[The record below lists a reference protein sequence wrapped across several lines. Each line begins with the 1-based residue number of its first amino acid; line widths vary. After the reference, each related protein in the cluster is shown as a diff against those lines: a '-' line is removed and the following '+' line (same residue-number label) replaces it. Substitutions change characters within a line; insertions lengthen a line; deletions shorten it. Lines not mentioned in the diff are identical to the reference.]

1 MEVVLYIIIGFGF
14 IFGWLAL
21 DLHLGRKKHL
31 KECKR
36 LKFPKRQSEIFLYAD
51 GNLLYKDL
59 FHDMRHATSH
69 IHSLF
74 YMVRD
79 DHASKEFLTI
89 LKDKADQG
97 LEVRLLLDYFGSF
110 DVKKETMKE
119 LEQHGIE
126 VEVYHKPAFPFFF
139 FSINQRNHRKIT
151 VIDGKIGYV
160 GGFNIGKEYLGQ
172 DPEFGVWRDYHLKLE
187 GEGVQDLQS
196 QFIQNWEQAGD
207 FPPGEWGHMYYPELV
222 KGPITHKL
230 VPTNGGHLTD
240 TFLKL
245 IQKAEKS
252 IIICTP
258 YFIPSEPLHE
268 ELLSA
273 LARGVKVTVLVPAKA
288 DHPLVMDA
296 AFPYFKKIIS
306 AGAEV
311 YRFYLG
317 FYHAKVMVI
326 DDHTCDIGTANF
338 DKRSLFL
345 NNEINCLIFDKE
357 FVHKTVQEIHKD
369 IHNSEKLTLEF
380 IEKRSLMAKG
390 REQLSKI
397 LAPLM

>member
-1 MEVVLYIIIGFGF
+1 MEAVLYVLLAIGIF
-14 IFGWLAL
+14 IAWLAI

-31 KECKR
+31 KEEKR
-36 LKFPKRQSEIFLYAD
+36 LKFPKRQGDILLYSD

-59 FHDMRHATSH
+59 FHDMRNASHH

-74 YMVRD
+74 YMVRN
-79 DHASKEFLTI
+79 DHASEEFLSI
-89 LKDKADQG
+89 LKEKADQG
-97 LEVRLLLDYFGSF
+97 IEVRLLLDYFGSF
-110 DVKKETMKE
+110 DVKKDTVKE
-119 LEQHGIE
+119 LKSHGIE
-126 VEVYHKPAFPFFF
+126 VEFHHRPAFPFFF

-151 VIDGKIGYV
+151 VVDGKIGYV

-172 DPEFGVWRDYHLKLE
+172 DPKFGVWRDYHLKLE

-196 QFIQNWEQAGD
+196 QFLQNWEEAGD
-207 FPPGEWGHMYYPELV
+207 VPSREWGDAYYPV
-222 KGPITHKL
+222 ATSGPITHEL
-230 VPTNGGHLTD
+230 VPTNGSKLTE
-240 TFLKL
+240 TFVTLM
-245 IQKAEKS
+245 QRAEKS

-258 YFIPSEPLHE
+258 YFIPSDRLLD
-268 ELLSA
+268 ELLAA
-273 LARGVKVTVLVPAKA
+273 LGRGVKVTILVPAKA

-296 AFPYFKKIIS
+296 AFPYFKEIIP

-317 FYHAKVMVI
+317 FYHAKIMVI

-357 FVHKTVQEIHKD
+357 FVQRTVEEIHKD

-380 IEKRSLMAKG
+380 IQKRSFMDKS
-390 REQLSKI
+390 REQLSKF
-397 LAPLM
+397 LSPLM

>member
-1 MEVVLYIIIGFGF
+1 MNVVLYVLLVIGLF
-14 IFGWLAL
+14 IAWLAL
-21 DLHLGRKKHL
+21 DLYLGRKKHL
-31 KECKR
+31 KEVKR
-36 LKFPKRQSEIFLYAD
+36 LKFPKRQSDILLYSD

-59 FHDMRHATSH
+59 YDDMRKASHH

-74 YMVRD
+74 YMVRN
-79 DHASKEFLTI
+79 DHASEEFLSI
-89 LKDKADQG
+89 LKEKADQG
-97 LEVRLLLDYFGSF
+97 VEVRLLLDYFGSF
-110 DVKKETMKE
+110 DVKKETVKE
-119 LEQHGIE
+119 LKSHGIE
-126 VEVYHKPAFPFFF
+126 VEYYHKPAFPFFF

-151 VIDGKIGYV
+151 VVDGKIGYL

-196 QFIQNWEQAGD
+196 QFMQNWEQAGD
-207 FPPGEWGHMYYPELV
+207 FPSLEWGEAYFPVAE

-230 VPTNGGHLTD
+230 VPTNGGHLSE
-240 TFLKL
+240 TFLTL
-245 IQKAEKS
+245 LQRAEKS

-258 YFIPSEPLHE
+258 YFIPSDPLLE
-268 ELLSA
+268 ELLAA
-273 LARGVKVTVLVPAKA
+273 LGRGVKVTVLVPAKA

-296 AFPYFKKIIS
+296 AFPYFKTIIG

-357 FVHKTVQEIHKD
+357 FVHRTVEEIHKD

-380 IEKRSLMAKG
+380 IQKRSFMDKS

-397 LAPLM
+397 LSPLM

>member
-1 MEVVLYIIIGFGF
+1 MEAVLYILLAVGLF
-14 IFGWLAL
+14 IAWLAL

-31 KECKR
+31 KEVKR
-36 LKFPKRQSEIFLYAD
+36 LKFPKRQGDIQLYAD
-51 GNLLYKDL
+51 GNLLYEDL
-59 FHDMRHATSH
+59 FDDMRKASHH

-79 DHASKEFLTI
+79 DHASKEFLSI
-89 LKDKADQG
+89 LKYKADQG

-110 DVKKETMKE
+110 DVKKETVKE
-119 LEQHGIE
+119 LKSHGIE
-126 VEVYHKPAFPFFF
+126 VQYYHKPAFPFFF

-151 VIDGKIGYV
+151 VVDGKIGYV

-207 FPPGEWGHMYYPELV
+207 FPSREWGDAYYPAAE

-230 VPTNGGHLTD
+230 VPTNGGHLSE
-240 TFLKL
+240 TFLTL
-245 IQKAEKS
+245 LQRAEKS

-258 YFIPSEPLHE
+258 YFIPSDSLLE
-268 ELLSA
+268 ELLRA
-273 LARGVKVTVLVPAKA
+273 LSRGVKVTVLVPAKA

-296 AFPYFKKIIS
+296 AFPYFKAIIP

-357 FVHKTVQEIHKD
+357 FVHKTVEEIHKD

-380 IEKRSLMAKG
+380 IQKRSFMDKS
-390 REQLSKI
+390 REQLSKF
-397 LAPLM
+397 LSPLM

>member
-1 MEVVLYIIIGFGF
+1 MEAVMYFLLGIALFII
-14 IFGWLAL
+14 WLAL

-31 KECKR
+31 KEAKR
-36 LKFPKRQSEIFLYAD
+36 LKFPKRQGDIQLYSD

-59 FHDMRHATSH
+59 FDDMRNATHH

-74 YMVRD
+74 YMVRN
-79 DHASKEFLTI
+79 DHASKEFLSI
-89 LKDKADQG
+89 LKEKADQG

-110 DVKKETMKE
+110 DVKKDTVKE
-119 LEQHGIE
+119 LKSHGIE
-126 VEVYHKPAFPFFF
+126 VEFYHKPAFPFFF

-151 VIDGKIGYV
+151 VVDGKIGYV

-172 DPEFGVWRDYHLKLE
+172 DSEFGVWRDYHLRLI

-196 QFIQNWEQAGD
+196 QFFQNWEQAGD
-207 FPPGEWGHMYYPELV
+207 FPSKEWGEAYYPAAAS
-222 KGPITHKL
+222 GPITHEL
-230 VPTNGGHLTD
+230 VPTNGGHLTK
-240 TFLKL
+240 TFLSL
-245 IQKAEKS
+245 MQRAEKS
-252 IIICTP
+252 IIIGTP
-258 YFIPSEPLHE
+258 YFIPSEPLLKE
-268 ELLSA
+268 ILSA
-273 LARGVKVTVLVPAKA
+273 LKRGVKVTVLVPAKA

-296 AFPYFKKIIS
+296 AFPYFKAIIP

-338 DKRSLFL
+338 DNRSLFL
-345 NNEINCLIFDKE
+345 NNEINCLIYDKE
-357 FVHKTVQEIHKD
+357 FVQRTVEEIHKD

-380 IEKRSLMAKG
+380 IEKRSLIAKG
-390 REQLSKI
+390 RELLSKFF
-397 LAPLM
+397 APLM

>member
-1 MEVVLYIIIGFGF
+1 MEIAFYIIGAIVLVFA
-14 IFGWLAL
+14 WLAL

-31 KECKR
+31 KEIKR
-36 LKFPKRQSEIFLYAD
+36 LKFPKRQSEILLYAD

-59 FHDMRHATSH
+59 FHDMRHATNH

-74 YMVRD
+74 YMVRN
-79 DHASKEFLTI
+79 DHASKEFLSI

-110 DVKKETMKE
+110 DIKKETIKD

-207 FPPGEWGHMYYPELV
+207 FPTSEWGERYYPELP

-230 VPTNGGHLTD
+230 VPTNGGHLTE
-240 TFLKL
+240 TFYKL
-245 IQKAEKS
+245 IQKAETS

-258 YFIPSEPLHE
+258 YFIPSESLLD
-268 ELLSA
+268 ELLDAIS
-273 LARGVKVTVLVPAKA
+273 RGVKVTILVPAKA
-288 DHPLVMDA
+288 DHALVMDA
-296 AFPYFKKIIS
+296 AFPYFATLIE
-306 AGAEV
+306 AGADV

-317 FYHAKVMVI
+317 FYHAKVVVI

-369 IHNSEKLTLEF
+369 IHNSEKLTLAF
-380 IEKRSLMAKG
+380 IRNRTWMDKGKEK
-390 REQLSKI
+390 LSKI
-397 LAPLM
+397 IAPLL

>member
-1 MEVVLYIIIGFGF
+1 MEAVLYVLLAIGLV
-14 IFGWLAL
+14 IAWLTL
-21 DLHLGRKKHL
+21 DLYLGRKKHL
-31 KECKR
+31 KEVKR
-36 LKFPKRQSEIFLYAD
+36 LTFPKRQGDILLYAD

-59 FHDMRHATSH
+59 FEDMRMASHH

-79 DHASKEFLTI
+79 DHASKEFLSI

-110 DVKKETMKE
+110 DVKKETIKE
-119 LEQHGIE
+119 LKQHGIE

-151 VIDGKIGYV
+151 VVDGKIGYV

-207 FPPGEWGHMYYPELV
+207 FDAREWGDAYYPIAE

-230 VPTNGGHLTD
+230 VPTNGGHLSE
-240 TFLKL
+240 TFLTL
-245 IQKAEKS
+245 LQRAEKS

-258 YFIPSEPLHE
+258 YFIPSDPLLE
-268 ELLSA
+268 ELLGA
-273 LARGVKVTVLVPAKA
+273 LGRGVKVTVLVPAKA

-296 AFPYFKKIIS
+296 AFPYFKKIIG

-357 FVHKTVQEIHKD
+357 FVRKTVDEIHKD

-380 IEKRSLMAKG
+380 IQNRSIFDKSK
-390 REQLSKI
+390 EQLSKF
-397 LAPLM
+397 LSPLM